1 MLSIMLMVWKQT
13 RLYAVTLKQMAGVA
27 CILAGDPIDRGEKI
41 ERPQRYISHIADWRG
56 DDIEPWAQFRCR
68 FTSQGHLN

>member
-1 MLSIMLMVWKQT
+1 MALISINQLHIGF
-13 RLYAVTLKQMAGVA
+13 RGPDLLEGVD
-27 CILAGDPIDRGEKI
+27 CRIDRGEKI